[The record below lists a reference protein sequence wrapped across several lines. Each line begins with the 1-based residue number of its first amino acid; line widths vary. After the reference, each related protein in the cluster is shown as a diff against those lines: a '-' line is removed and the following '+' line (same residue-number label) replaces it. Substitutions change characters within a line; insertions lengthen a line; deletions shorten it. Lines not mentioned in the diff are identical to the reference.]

1 MIKYLRNGSAVVVL
15 AFVLWGLIPLLY
27 QYLSGGALAEI
38 LMYRVVWSIPLLLP
52 IRLLFRKRTLVRD
65 LLKDKTSFI
74 SCMIAGLL
82 MVVSWSTFI
91 YALTNHK
98 VLDAS
103 LGYFI
108 NPLFVICLGCVFLK
122 EKLSSFQII
131 AIFSGVCGLAY
142 QIFSVNSFP
151 LLSLV
156 MGFSFALYG
165 LARKFIRYDAITSI
179 TLETFWALPVAI
191 FIFIYTDSSITTSSD
206 IPLLLYILTAPV
218 TVIPLVLFAVALNHT
233 TLIVTGLAQYIEP
246 SLQFIIAILIFRES
260 INYSE
265 LFCFSAVWFGLLLC
279 IFESFYYHYH
289 RNTPVH
295 ESKHT
300 SRSARWYAFQIWKQL
315 YPKWI
320 EKWKEISIR

>member
-1 MIKYLRNGSAVVVL
+1 MVKFLRNGPAVVVL
-15 AFVLWGLIPLLY
+15 AFVLWGLIPLFY

-82 MVVSWSTFI
+82 MVVSWSAFI

-122 EKLSSFQII
+122 EKLSLFQII
-131 AIFSGVCGLAY
+131 AVFSGVCGLAY
-142 QIFSVNSFP
+142 QIFSANSFP
-151 LLSLV
+151 LLALV

-165 LARKFIRYDAITSI
+165 LARKFIRYDPITSI
-179 TLETFWALPVAI
+179 TLETFWALPVAL
-191 FIFIYTDSSITTSSD
+191 FIFIYTGASATTSHD
-206 IPLLLYILTAPV
+206 IPLFLYILTAPV

-233 TLIVTGLAQYIEP
+233 SLIVTGLAQYIEP
-246 SLQFIIAILIFRES
+246 SLQFIIAILI
-260 INYSE
+260 
-265 LFCFSAVWFGLLLC
+265 
-279 IFESFYYHYH
+279 
-289 RNTPVH
+289 
-295 ESKHT
+295 
-300 SRSARWYAFQIWKQL
+300 
-315 YPKWI
+315 
-320 EKWKEISIR
+320 

>member
-1 MIKYLRNGSAVVVL
+1 MIKYLRNGPAVVVL
-15 AFVLWGLIPLLY
+15 AFVLWGLIPLFY

-300 SRSARWYAFQIWKQL
+300 SRSAR
-315 YPKWI
+315 
-320 EKWKEISIR
+320 

>member
-1 MIKYLRNGSAVVVL
+1 MVKFLRNGPAVVVL
-15 AFVLWGLIPLLY
+15 AFVLWGLIPLFY

-82 MVVSWSTFI
+82 MVVSWSAFI

-122 EKLSSFQII
+122 EKLSLFQII
-131 AIFSGVCGLAY
+131 AVLSGVCGLAY
-142 QIFSVNSFP
+142 QIFSAHSFP
-151 LLSLV
+151 LLALV

-165 LARKFIRYDAITSI
+165 LARKFIRYDPITSI
-179 TLETFWALPVAI
+179 TLETFWALPVAL
-191 FIFIYTDSSITTSSD
+191 FIFIYTGSSATTSHD
-206 IPLLLYILTAPV
+206 IPLFLYILTAPV
-218 TVIPLVLFAVALNHT
+218 TVIPLVLFAVALNNT
-233 TLIVTGLAQYIEP
+233 SLIVTGLAQYIEP
-246 SLQFIIAILIFRES
+246 SLQFIIAILIFKEV
-260 INYSE
+260 INYPE

-279 IFESFYYHYH
+279 IFESLYYHYH
-289 RNTPVH
+289 RKNPVP
-295 ESKHT
+295 ESNQIP
-300 SRSARWYAFQIWKQL
+300 RSVR
-315 YPKWI
+315 
-320 EKWKEISIR
+320 

>member
-1 MIKYLRNGSAVVVL
+1 MVKFLRNGPAVVVL
-15 AFVLWGLIPLLY
+15 AFVLWGLIPLFY

-38 LMYRVVWSIPLLLP
+38 LMYRVIWSIPLLLP

-82 MVVSWSTFI
+82 MVVSWSAFI

-122 EKLSSFQII
+122 EKLLLFQII
-131 AIFSGVCGLAY
+131 AVFSGVCGLAY
-142 QIFSVNSFP
+142 QIFSANSFP
-151 LLSLV
+151 LLALV

-179 TLETFWALPVAI
+179 TLETFWALPVAL

-206 IPLLLYILTAPV
+206 IPLFLYILTAPV

-233 TLIVTGLAQYIEP
+233 SLIVTGLAQYIEP
-246 SLQFIIAILIFRES
+246 SLQFIIAILIF
-260 INYSE
+260 
-265 LFCFSAVWFGLLLC
+265 
-279 IFESFYYHYH
+279 
-289 RNTPVH
+289 
-295 ESKHT
+295 
-300 SRSARWYAFQIWKQL
+300 
-315 YPKWI
+315 
-320 EKWKEISIR
+320 KEV